1 MSTIKKPTPK
11 LAPTGIRSRARWYSF
26 YAMFSESFTRATL
39 EREAVRKDTV
49 VLDPWLGS
57 GTTTRIAAE
66 LGLQSIGFDINPTMV
81 QISAGRVA
89 HRERAFEALSQL
101 ESIRP
106 RTIPSIGRG
115 DPLLGWFA
123 PATARAFRF
132 WQREI
137 ANMDATDDEGS
148 TAGFLN
154 TALFECAKLLAR
166 SYRSRNPTWL
176 KKPAADDRIAIS
188 SSEVRAAFLKGAERR
203 VPLCRDLELPFTPQI
218 ETGDSRRLP
227 LRESTVDL
235 VLTSPPYC
243 TRIDYA
249 VTTSLEL
256 AILGMSELGIRK
268 LRDETMGTSTI
279 CERTSVSSDVFGET
293 CNRFLTQV
301 EGHTSK
307 ASKSYYLKNYL
318 QYFSDLHESILEI
331 HRCVRP
337 GGTVVVV
344 VQDSVYKGLHLD
356 LARIIE
362 EMSSKHGWPLVSRD
376 DFSALRNMR
385 SINTRSRRYLDDR
398 TATESALTFRTK

>member
-1 MSTIKKPTPK
+1 MTTIKKPTPK
-11 LAPTGIRSRARWYSF
+11 LAPMGIRSRTRWYNF

-39 EREAVRKDTV
+39 EREAVRRDTV

-57 GTTTRIAAE
+57 GTTTSIAAE
-66 LGLQSIGFDINPTMV
+66 LGLPSIGFDINPTMV
-81 QISAGRVA
+81 QISTGRLA
-89 HRERAFEALSQL
+89 HRERAVEALSQL
-101 ESIRP
+101 ETTRT
-106 RTIPSIGRG
+106 RTIPSIGSA

-123 PATARAFRF
+123 PVTARAFRF

-137 ANMDATDDEGS
+137 AKMCATDDERS
-148 TAGFLN
+148 TEGFLN
-154 TALFECAKLLAR
+154 TALFECAKSLAG

-176 KKPAADDRIAIS
+176 KRPAANDRIAIS
-188 SSEVRAAFLKGAERR
+188 SSEVRVAFLKGAEHR
-203 VPLCRDLELPFTPQI
+203 VPLCRELKLPITPQI
-218 ETGDSRRLP
+218 ATGDARHLP
-227 LRESTVDL
+227 LRENTVDV

-249 VTTSLEL
+249 VSTSLEL
-256 AILGMSELGIRK
+256 AILGMSDLGLRK

-318 QYFSDLHESILEI
+318 QYFADLHESLLEI

-337 GGTVVVV
+337 GGTVVIV

-356 LARIIE
+356 LAGIIE
-362 EMSSKHGWPLVSRD
+362 EISSKVGWPLVARD
-376 DFSALRNMR
+376 DFKALRNMR

-398 TATESALTFRTK
+398 TAIESALTFRTK